1 MQGKAQADMWS
12 ANHKIASPFFGT
24 VVKHEVDYLLGNGV
38 KFQNDDTEDR
48 LGIHFHRNLMR
59 AIRECRI
66 SGCAYVYWDG
76 EKTFVFKR
84 KNFIP
89 MYDEDNGHLMAGIRF
104 WRLDKDKPLRATLYE
119 PEGYTEYATDDKG
132 KFDILENR
140 RGYQRIIL
148 EDDGNGTT
156 IEDSNPYG
164 YLPVIPIPNGED
176 QKSELNGKRNTID
189 AYDLATSKMV
199 NNVDE
204 GALIYWVLT
213 NTGGME
219 DLDMAEFLHQIQTL
233 HAFKVDADAGSSA
246 EPHTIEAPFTGTET
260 TIEMLEKRLYQDFQ
274 TFNPESVTA
283 SNQSAT
289 AIQAAY
295 TSIDFKC
302 DELETEVVTP
312 FIDELLRLVGI
323 ADEPT
328 YDRNRQINKME
339 ETQTIIMQAPYLG
352 EDYVRRKLLTINGD
366 IDLLDEV
373 LKDIDSEEM
382 TRSGAFEAP
391 DGAGTG
397 IEGQESIESYTE

>member
-1 MQGKAQADMWS
+1 
-12 ANHKIASPFFGT
+12 
-24 VVKHEVDYLLGNGV
+24 
-38 KFQNDDTEDR
+38 
-48 LGIHFHRNLMR
+48 
-59 AIRECRI
+59 
-66 SGCAYVYWDG
+66 
-76 EKTFVFKR
+76 
-84 KNFIP
+84 
-89 MYDEDNGHLMAGIRF
+89 
-104 WRLDKDKPLRATLYE
+104 
-119 PEGYTEYATDDKG
+119 
-132 KFDILENR
+132 
-140 RGYQRIIL
+140 
-148 EDDGNGTT
+148 
-156 IEDSNPYG
+156 
-164 YLPVIPIPNGED
+164 
-176 QKSELNGKRNTID
+176 
-189 AYDLATSKMV
+189 MV